1 MEMWEPCI
9 GTEMDRFFLELAD
22 GTITI
27 VQRSS
32 EVSAAGSLSNHHSRY
47 HAINELCWIDTR

>member
-1 MEMWEPCI
+1 MWEPCI